1 MSQIY
6 DLIIIGS
13 GPAGLTAAI
22 YAQRAKLDMLVLEK
36 SGMSGGQ
43 ILLTYEVDNYPGF
56 QGINGFDLGMK
67 FKEHADY
74 LGVKV
79 EDADIKRILPG
90 DGIWKVS
97 TEDKIY
103 ETKAIIVAT
112 GASYMKLGVPGEE
125 ELLGMGVSYCA
136 TCDGAFFKNREVAVA
151 GGGNVAVEDAIFL
164 ARYCKKVYL
173 IHRRNELR
181 ADRTLQDA
189 LFELPNVELV
199 WDSVVENIN
208 GTAQV
213 ENIITRNVK
222 TDEKRTIPIQGI
234 FVAIGI
240 HPNTTLLEGVVEL
253 DAQGYAN
260 AGEDGTTGTPG
271 IFVAGDIR
279 GKALRQIVTAVSDGA
294 NAANSVQHYLIV
306 HK

>member
-199 WDSVVENIN
+199 WDSVVETIN